1 MPTRLHARRLTGPT
15 GVHFAALAVSFFAIL
30 WIGRDQWFFGDDWA
44 ILVPRNDGAIM
55 VPHVGHWN
63 LVPAVVFPLV
73 RNGLGLGSY
82 LPFLALAV
90 LAHLGVAHL
99 VWRILRRVGT
109 NDWVA
114 TGLSVV
120 IMLLG
125 AASENLLWAFQFGF
139 MGAVAL
145 GLAVVLL
152 FDQPRLR
159 APIVIAIVVC
169 SLLAPMF
176 SGTAIPVLAAAGVV
190 GWIRHG
196 FLRTAALLAP
206 TALTYLVWFFLV
218 ARNYPT
224 PHAGIDSVADLGMVL
239 LFAAAMY
246 AGGLGRAFPLIAIG
260 VIPAAIAGVWFFAT
274 IRKGIRTAAAPA
286 YALVVGSVVF
296 ALLTAYSRS
305 TFGLSVA
312 ASERYAYVTIVL
324 LTPVFGVLLT
334 ALARRGRPYF
344 ASAMVFL
351 ALMVGFNTFLLVLG
365 AGAQASR
372 EAVSQSRIEA
382 DLAQVI
388 QNPTDP
394 SLLASVPDPQWAP
407 DVTGSDLLELY
418 RSGQLAPVHR

>member
-1 MPTRLHARRLTGPT
+1 MPTDLHARRLTGAA
-15 GVHFAALAVSFFAIL
+15 GVHYAALAVSFVVIL

-73 RNGLGLGSY
+73 RNWLGLGSY

-90 LAHLGVAHL
+90 LVHLLVAHL
-99 VWRILRRVGT
+99 VWRILRRIGT

-114 TGLSVV
+114 AGLSVFV
-120 IMLLG
+120 MLLG

-139 MGAVAL
+139 MGAIAL

-152 FDQPRLR
+152 LDRPRL
-159 APIVIAIVVC
+159 AVATVVVIVGC

-176 SGTAIPVLAAAGVV
+176 SGTAIPVLAAAAVV

-206 TALTYLVWFFLV
+206 AALTYLLWFFLV

-224 PHAGIDSVADLGMVL
+224 PHAGIASLTDLGMVM

-246 AGGLGRAFPLIAIG
+246 AGGLGRAFPFIAIG

-286 YALVVGSVVF
+286 YALVIGSVVF

-324 LTPVFGVLLT
+324 LVPAFGLLLT
-334 ALARRGRPYF
+334 KLARRGRSYF
-344 ASAMVFL
+344 ISVMVFL
-351 ALMVGFNTFLLVLG
+351 ALLAGFNAFLLVPD

-372 EAVSQSRIEA
+372 EAASQVRIEDA
-382 DLAQVI
+382 LARVI

-418 RSGQLAPVHR
+418 RSGQLAPAHR